1 MKLDKDKK
9 RSIENESY
17 LQRRAAQLHQWQRV
31 LDRLISR
38 AVKAEGKSRRDQ
50 HHHIIKIQV
59 KKDRTEVNLKQL
71 SRAGNK
77 MWDNIKIGMEK
88 SWKELREAFL
98 KASARPKN

>member
-1 MKLDKDKK
+1 MKLKK
-9 RSIENESY
+9 SQERSLENETY
-17 LQRRAAQLHQWQRV
+17 LQRRTIQLSQWQRV

-59 KKDRTEVNLKQL
+59 KKERAEVKLRQLDRA
-71 SRAGNK
+71 SNK
-77 MWDNIKIGMEK
+77 IWEEIKTGMEK

-98 KASARPKN
+98 KASAK